1 VTRKLTSKQT
11 RFVAEYLTDL
21 NGTQAAIR
29 AGYSA
34 KTAPEQASRL
44 LTNVNVAE
52 AIFEA
57 EAARAQRTGVTA
69 DRVVAELAKIGFANM
84 ADYLKANPGGDPY
97 LDFSA
102 LTRDQAAALQE
113 VTVEDFK
120 DGRGEDAR
128 DVRRVKFKLADK
140 RAALVDLGRHLG
152 LFVDKHELSG
162 PDGKPIQ
169 VDQLTPEERA
179 RQARKLIDETFGPV
193 VGSETSFGG
202 GRNDGAL
209 H

>member
-1 VTRKLTSKQT
+1 VARKLTSKQT

-34 KTAPEQASRL
+34 KTAQEQGSRL
-44 LTNVNVAE
+44 LSNVMVAA
-52 AIFEA
+52 AIEVA
-57 EAARAQRTGVTA
+57 QEARAHRTGVTA

-84 ADYLKANPGGDPY
+84 ADYLRANPGGDPY

-102 LTRDQAAALQE
+102 LSRDQAAALQE
-113 VTVEDFK
+113 VTVEDYTE
-120 DGRGEDAR
+120 GRGEEKR
-128 DVRRVKFKLADK
+128 DVKRVKFKLADK

-152 LFVDKHELSG
+152 LFVDRHEHSG
-162 PDGKPIQ
+162 PDGRPIQ

-179 RQARKLIDETFGPV
+179 KRALALLDETF
-193 VGSETSFGG
+193 SETSF

>member
-1 VTRKLTSKQT
+1 VARKLTSKQT

-34 KTAPEQASRL
+34 KTAQEQGSRL
-44 LTNVNVAE
+44 LSNVMVAA
-52 AIFEA
+52 AIEVA
-57 EAARAQRTGVTA
+57 QEARAQRTGVTA

-84 ADYLKANPGGDPY
+84 ADYLRANPGGDPY

-102 LTRDQAAALQE
+102 LSRDQAAALQE
-113 VTVEDFK
+113 VTVEDYVE
-120 DGRGEDAR
+120 GRGEEKR
-128 DVRRVKFKLADK
+128 DVKRVKFKLADK

-162 PDGKPIQ
+162 PNGRPIQ

-179 RQARKLIDETFGPV
+179 KRALALLDETF
-193 VGSETSFGG
+193 SETSFGG